1 MAFNKGYELKSLKRT
16 GKSCES
22 STQRQEWLRM
32 PFRRCTTMTVS
43 SSIPNVPALSERRNF
58 QIHRLNAV
66 RMKHHL

>member
-1 MAFNKGYELKSLKRT
+1 MAFNKGYELKM
-16 GKSCES
+16 
-22 STQRQEWLRM
+22 M
-32 PFRRCTTMTVS
+32 PFRRCTTMTAS